1 MMNDLKRFGLLLTNT
16 GVFFII
22 RKERKKKALL
32 NLGFVYLG
40 TQKNGLFRDSKSPF
54 FRDVFI
60 VVVVGTPHVRCH
72 TADRERQRET
82 DERGAP

>member
-1 MMNDLKRFGLLLTNT
+1 MNDLKRFGLLLTNT

-40 TQKNGLFRDSKSPF
+40 TRKALF
-54 FRDVFI
+54 FRDMFI
-60 VVVVGTPHVRCH
+60 VVVVVVVVVVGTPHVRCH